1 MKILMIG
8 NGFDLEHGLP
18 TKYTDFLDYI
28 ITFRGYYARVYQGQV
43 KPRCDADKGDYF
55 EKLFSDKK
63 NHYKVE
69 ALQAMTKDNLWI
81 DYFIKVREQHLKNKE
96 NWIDFESEISRIV
109 QDLDEFQKI
118 AGSSSRTEEYYHY
131 KEKLREIL
139 EQEDL
144 TPEAI
149 PKTIDKLMLELNKLI
164 CALEIYLDDY
174 VGGKEIILYNPDIAQ
189 IHPDNVISFNY
200 TDTFRK
206 VYGEYD
212 TNTLPSFVHGM
223 ATDHTDRFRVR
234 LRKKGDKNANR
245 VERIIEKNNMVLGID
260 EYLPEDRRAAE
271 IDFIE
276 FKKFYQRIY
285 KGTGNEYKK
294 WLLANEPKM
303 LYIFGHSLD
312 VTDGDLLREFLE
324 RDDVKTVVFYLD
336 NKQRRQ
342 LITNLVKILGED
354 AVIEK
359 TYGNNPSIV
368 FQKQSPA
375 EKIENSKFDLL
386 RDIGRVRRL
395 CEMPEA
401 SARVLLDKID
411 TKINDRDLEYFG
423 TQVEV
428 IDLFDA
434 LQRIGLGER
443 YKDDLYHIAVSLVE
457 EVGCEPKQFNEE
469 DWSCG
474 EYDGSFGPDA
484 DTAAFIKEINSFNWI
499 YQNVHEQEHTDEEDD
514 IFSKYEYLFHSD
526 GEVREPT
533 FKRVWED
540 FRKACSEGA
549 YSQKKLWDFMRSIV
563 LGPAQNIA
571 YGTIRKF
578 RQETDDP
585 IEIVQLTELMYEVEA
600 NEYMESVAENL
611 HNKLD

>member
-69 ALQAMTKDNLWI
+69 ALQAMEKDNLWI

-118 AGSSSRTEEYYHY
+118 AGSSSWTEEYYHY

-144 TPEAI
+144 TPEVI

-260 EYLPEDRRAAE
+260 EYLPENRRAAE

-375 EKIENSKFDLL
+375 EKIENSKFERMICTILRFLWWKRLAVNRSNLTRKIGAAVNTMARLDRMQIRQRLL
-386 RDIGRVRRL
+386 KKLIHLTGFIKMRTNKSIQMRKMIYFQNMSIFFTVMERFGNRHL
-395 CEMPEA
+395 KGYG
-401 SARVLLDKID
+401 KIS
-411 TKINDRDLEYFG
+411 
-423 TQVEV
+423 
-428 IDLFDA
+428 
-434 LQRIGLGER
+434 ER
-443 YKDDLYHIAVSLVE
+443 HVPKGHIARRNC
-457 EVGCEPKQFNEE
+457 GI
-469 DWSCG
+469 SC
-474 EYDGSFGPDA
+474 
-484 DTAAFIKEINSFNWI
+484 
-499 YQNVHEQEHTDEEDD
+499 VR
-514 IFSKYEYLFHSD
+514 LF
-526 GEVREPT
+526 
-533 FKRVWED
+533 
-540 FRKACSEGA
+540 
-549 YSQKKLWDFMRSIV
+549 
-563 LGPAQNIA
+563 
-571 YGTIRKF
+571 
-578 RQETDDP
+578 
-585 IEIVQLTELMYEVEA
+585 
-600 NEYMESVAENL
+600 
-611 HNKLD
+611 

>member
-28 ITFRGYYARVYQGQV
+28 IAFRGYDAMVYQGNN
-43 KPRCDADKGDYF
+43 KPRCDADIGNYF
-55 EKLFSDKK
+55 ENLFSDKK
-63 NHYKVE
+63 NHYKVA

-118 AGSSSRTEEYYHY
+118 AGCPSRTEVYYHY
-131 KEKLREIL
+131 KEELREIL
-139 EQEDL
+139 EPDDL
-144 TPEAI
+144 TPDAI
-149 PKTIDKLMLELNKLI
+149 PKTIDKLMLELNRLI

-174 VGGKEIILYNPDIAQ
+174 VGGKEITLYNPDIAQ

-212 TNTLPSFVHGM
+212 TNIVPSFVHGM
-223 ATDHTDRFRVR
+223 AADHTDRFRAR
-234 LRKKGDKNANR
+234 LRKKGDRNADR
-245 VERIIEKNNMVLGID
+245 VERTIEKNNMVLGID

-294 WLLANEPKM
+294 WLLANEPKT

-312 VTDGDLLREFLE
+312 VTDGDLLREFLGK
-324 RDDVKTVVFYLD
+324 DDVKAVVFYPD
-336 NKQRRQ
+336 NKRHRQ
-342 LITNLVKILGED
+342 QITNLVKILGED
-354 AVIEK
+354 VVIEK
-359 TYGNNPSIV
+359 TNGNNPSIV
-368 FQKQSPA
+368 FQKQSSA

-395 CEMPEA
+395 CELQEA
-401 SARVLLDKID
+401 SARELLDKID

-423 TQVEV
+423 TQIEV

-434 LQRIGLGER
+434 LQRSGLGER
-443 YKDDLYHIAVSLVE
+443 YKDDLYHIAVALVE
-457 EVGCEPKQFNEE
+457 NAGCEPKQFNAE
-469 DWSCG
+469 DWSYG
-474 EYDGSFGPDA
+474 DYDGSFGPDA
-484 DTAAFIKEINSFNWI
+484 DTVAFIKELNSFNWI
-499 YQNVHEQEHTDEEDD
+499 YQNAHEQEHTDEEED

-533 FKRVWED
+533 LKRIWED
-540 FRKACSEGA
+540 FRNACSEGA

-563 LGPAQNIA
+563 LGPARNVA
-571 YGTIRKF
+571 YGTMHKL
-578 RQETDDP
+578 RQEKDDP
-585 IEIVQLTELMYEVEA
+585 IEIVQLTKLIYEMEVD
-600 NEYMESVAENL
+600 EYMESVAENL